1 MAQCIRRRYTFFNHI
16 IESDMVL
23 PELTEVTEDEA
34 EDLLPDV
41 YIQFSTDH
49 LEFTRTREW
58 LHYWTAPDQSVT
70 LSFARDDDTLF
81 LHFPEMACFAIS
93 LNGRLV
99 TCYAKAGLAPATVR
113 HLLLDQ
119 VLPRLFAHFYSYI
132 VSHASFLSINGKGV
146 CFLADSGWGK
156 STMAAGLGTAG
167 HTILTD
173 DCLAISIENNQVI
186 GIPAYHGIRLLPDSI
201 KNLRYLF
208 DNTGEPFAEY
218 TSKKR
223 ISLIKPVYRDPGPLP
238 MQALFLLTSPQEGK
252 ECTKAKIQ
260 SVGGL
265 HGMKELLKNS
275 FCLDVGDR
283 QWQKEHFRRLSALA
297 TSGLPMFSMS
307 YPREYEVLPEVVK
320 TIMHTLDQL

>member
-1 MAQCIRRRYTFFNHI
+1 
-16 IESDMVL
+16 MVL
-23 PELTEVTEDEA
+23 PELIEVTEDETQK
-34 EDLLPDV
+34 LLPDV
-41 YIQFSTDH
+41 CFQLSPDQT
-49 LEFTRTREW
+49 EFDRIREW
-58 LHYWTAPDQSVT
+58 LHHWTAPDQSVT

-81 LHFPEMACFAIS
+81 LKFPEMACFAMS

-99 TCYAKAGLAPATVR
+99 TSYAMAGLAPATVR

-119 VLPRLFAHFYSYI
+119 VLPRLFAHFYSDT
-132 VSHASFLSINGKGV
+132 VFHASFLSINGKGV

-173 DCLAISIENNQVI
+173 DCLGISIDNNQVI
-186 GIPAYHGIRLLPDSI
+186 GIPAYYGIRLLPDSI
-201 KNLRYLF
+201 ENLRDLF
-208 DNTGEPFAEY
+208 DDTGETFAEY

-223 ISLIKPVYRDPGPLP
+223 ITLTKPVYGGPKALP

-252 ECTKAKIQ
+252 ECTKAEIQ

-265 HGMKELLKNS
+265 HVMKELLQNS
-275 FCLDVGDR
+275 FCLDVEDR
-283 QWQKEHFRRLSALA
+283 QWQKEHFKRLSDLA
-297 TSGLPMFSMS
+297 TSGLPMYSMS